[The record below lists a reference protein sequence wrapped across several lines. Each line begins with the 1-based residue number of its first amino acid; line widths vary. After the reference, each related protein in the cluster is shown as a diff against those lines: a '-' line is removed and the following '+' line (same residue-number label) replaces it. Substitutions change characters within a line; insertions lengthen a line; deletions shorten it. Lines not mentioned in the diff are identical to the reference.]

1 MSKQIFLFNLDLIVT
16 KQEILP
22 LIAKKAGV
30 YELMCALA
38 ESNVRGETPYKQS
51 FLKRMD
57 LLKDISVSEVKKI
70 VTNIEVNEQ
79 LVDFIKKYK
88 ERCYIVTENI
98 DVWIAGL
105 IERLGMEKNVY
116 CSKAF
121 VKNDFIQEIVS
132 VIDKNAVINQIV
144 VPYVA
149 VGNGNNDTEMISAAE
164 VGIGY
169 GGVYNVASSVLDCAS
184 HVMYSES
191 KLVDF
196 LGKLI

>member
-169 GGVYNVASSVLDCAS
+169 GGVYNVASSVQEWVID
-184 HVMYSES
+184 
-191 KLVDF
+191 
-196 LGKLI
+196 